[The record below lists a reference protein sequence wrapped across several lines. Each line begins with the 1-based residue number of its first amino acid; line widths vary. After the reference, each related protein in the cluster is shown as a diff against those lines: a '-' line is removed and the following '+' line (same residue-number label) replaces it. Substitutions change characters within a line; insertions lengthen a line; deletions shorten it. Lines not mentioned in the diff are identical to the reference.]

1 MRKFYIGGF
10 AVVAGLM
17 IAGAVAGSSNED
29 PRQPAFH
36 DVKECNEY
44 AGWMAQRKD
53 DAQDHIVDERS
64 MHGALLKTGT
74 VEGLSEGNRENTRA
88 ADAYRRCMARRGYKV
103 WG

>member
-1 MRKFYIGGF
+1 MRKLFIGGV
-10 AVVAGLM
+10 AAMAGLM
-17 IAGAVAGSSNED
+17 IAGGVAGSSNQD
-29 PRQPAFH
+29 HAQPAFH

-44 AGWMAQRKD
+44 AGWIARRD
-53 DAQDHIVDERS
+53 GDAADQIVDERS

-88 ADAYRRCMARRGYKV
+88 AAAYRRCMARRGYKV